1 MGTGELT
8 GMSGENLGGDG
19 MASLSEGSTDTPSR
33 FIIWKAR

>member
-19 MASLSEGSTDTPSR
+19 MVSLSERSTDTPSR
-33 FIIWKAR
+33 LIIWKAR